1 MSDMTV
7 KFGEIRKIGWR
18 VSTSLVD
25 AVLDFRVRNSA
36 EVLVDIAPEDLT
48 IPDPPSGI
56 LYWQL
61 DGALPVGQYLIEAK
75 ITRDGEVYYAP
86 TVGQRTLTVEE
97 ALG

>member
-7 KFGEIRKIGWR
+7 KFGETRKIGWR

-25 AVLDFRVRNSA
+25 AVLDFRVEDSTGT
-36 EVLVDIAPEDLT
+36 LVPTAGAIT

-61 DGALPVGQYLIEAK
+61 SGVLPIGQYRVMAR
-75 ITRDGEVYYAP
+75 ITRDGAVMYAP
-86 TVGQRTLTVEE
+86 SVGYRTLTVEE

>member
-1 MSDMTV
+1 VSDMTV
-7 KFGEIRKIGWR
+7 KFGETRKIGWR

-25 AVLDFRVRNSA
+25 AVLDFRVKDSDG
-36 EVLVDIAPEDLT
+36 VLVDTAGDIT

-61 DGALPVGQYLIEAK
+61 SGTLPVGQYLVEAR
-75 ITRDGEVYYAP
+75 ITRDGEVMYAP
-86 TVGQRTLTVEE
+86 TIGQRTLTVEE